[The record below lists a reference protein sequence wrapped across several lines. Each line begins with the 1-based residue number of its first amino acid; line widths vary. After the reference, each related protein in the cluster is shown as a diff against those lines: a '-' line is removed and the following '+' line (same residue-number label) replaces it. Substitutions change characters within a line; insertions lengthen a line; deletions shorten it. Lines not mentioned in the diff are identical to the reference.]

1 VYALQK
7 IDPDQWE
14 QIPELIA
21 FYDDL
26 AKKPYCSNERG
37 FCYPRTKAHAIRH
50 GYIQPNFPDI
60 VKWLVFDIDHPN
72 ALFAYHD
79 LNLPRPQL
87 IEQNP
92 DNGHAHYGYKLT
104 EPVLLWGNAGEKP
117 INYLRGVHKALNKAL
132 GGDPS
137 YSGNL
142 IKNPFSPSH
151 NTYITGAKPS
161 YTLDELASY
170 LDLEYETADPI
181 DPAQN
186 DDQYGRNCATFEYTR
201 HKAYPIAQQY
211 TQAQL
216 FKEVLVIAL
225 EFNARFDN
233 PMFENEVRHIAW
245 SIARYCKSGRFGVFS
260 EKSKARFSK
269 RQSLRVKRANKK
281 GACNKGGLARSA
293 TYDPKRQQALEMHQQ
308 GVKIK
313 DIAEQLQVTRRTLS
327 NWGIKA
333 RK

>member
-1 VYALQK
+1 MYSLQK
-7 IDPDQWE
+7 INPDQWE
-14 QIPELIA
+14 TIPELVT

-26 AKKPYCSNERG
+26 AKKPYCSNEKG

-117 INYLRGVHKALNKAL
+117 INYLRRVHKALNKAL

-142 IKNPFSPSH
+142 IKNPFSSSH

-216 FKEVLVIAL
+216 FKEILAIAL
-225 EFNARFDN
+225 EFNAHFDV

-245 SIARYCKSGRFGVFS
+245 SIARYCKSGRFGVFN

-293 TYDPKRQQALEMHQQ
+293 NYNDQRTQAQKLRAE
-308 GVKIK
+308 GLSIRK
-313 DIAEQLQVTRRTLS
+313 IAELLKVSKTSVQKWINV
-327 NWGIKA
+327 
-333 RK
+333 

>member
-1 VYALQK
+1 M
-7 IDPDQWE
+7 
-14 QIPELIA
+14 
-21 FYDDL
+21 
-26 AKKPYCSNERG
+26 
-37 FCYPRTKAHAIRH
+37 
-50 GYIQPNFPDI
+50 
-60 VKWLVFDIDHPN
+60 
-72 ALFAYHD
+72 
-79 LNLPRPQL
+79 
-87 IEQNP
+87 
-92 DNGHAHYGYKLT
+92 
-104 EPVLLWGNAGEKP
+104 
-117 INYLRGVHKALNKAL
+117 

-142 IKNPFSPSH
+142 IKNPFSSSH

-216 FKEVLVIAL
+216 FKEILAIAL
-225 EFNARFDN
+225 EFNAHFDV

-293 TYDPKRQQALEMHQQ
+293 SYDDQRTQAKEMYQQ
-308 GVKIK
+308 GMKISQ
-313 DIAEQLQVTRRTLS
+313 IAKALNVHRNS
-327 NWGIKA
+327 VNNWIKV
-333 RK
+333 

>member
-1 VYALQK
+1 M
-7 IDPDQWE
+7 
-14 QIPELIA
+14 
-21 FYDDL
+21 
-26 AKKPYCSNERG
+26 
-37 FCYPRTKAHAIRH
+37 
-50 GYIQPNFPDI
+50 
-60 VKWLVFDIDHPN
+60 
-72 ALFAYHD
+72 
-79 LNLPRPQL
+79 PRPQL

-117 INYLRGVHKALNKAL
+117 INYLRRVHKALNKAL

-142 IKNPFSPSH
+142 IKNPFSSSH

-216 FKEVLVIAL
+216 FKEILAIAL
-225 EFNARFDN
+225 EFNAHFDV

-293 TYDPKRQQALEMHQQ
+293 NYNDQRTQAQKLRAE
-308 GVKIK
+308 GLSIRK
-313 DIAEQLQVTRRTLS
+313 IAELLKVSKTSVQKWINV
-327 NWGIKA
+327 
-333 RK
+333 

>member
-216 FKEVLVIAL
+216 FKEILAIAL
-225 EFNARFDN
+225 EFNAHFDV

-293 TYDPKRQQALEMHQQ
+293 NYNDQRTQAQKLRAE
-308 GVKIK
+308 GLSIRK
-313 DIAEQLQVTRRTLS
+313 IAELLKVSKTSVQKWINV
-327 NWGIKA
+327 
-333 RK
+333 

>member
-1 VYALQK
+1 MYALQK

-216 FKEVLVIAL
+216 FKEILAIAL
-225 EFNARFDN
+225 EFNAHFDV

-293 TYDPKRQQALEMHQQ
+293 NYNDQRTQAQKLRAE
-308 GVKIK
+308 GLSIRK
-313 DIAEQLQVTRRTLS
+313 IAELLKVSKTSVQKWINV
-327 NWGIKA
+327 
-333 RK
+333 

>member
-7 IDPDQWE
+7 INPADWE

-26 AKKPYCSNERG
+26 AKKPYCSNEKG
-37 FCYPRTKAHAIRH
+37 FCYPRTKSHAIRH

-92 DNGHAHYGYKLT
+92 DNGHAHYCYKLT

-117 INYLRGVHKALNKAL
+117 IKYLRRVHKSLNKAL

-142 IKNPFSPSH
+142 IKNPFSPRH

-170 LDLEYETADPI
+170 LVLEYETADPI

-186 DDQYGRNCATFEYTR
+186 DDQYGRNCATFDYTR
-201 HKAYPIAQQY
+201 HKAYPIASQY
-211 TQAQL
+211 NQAQL
-216 FKEVLVIAL
+216 FKEVLAIAL
-225 EFNARFDN
+225 DFNANFDF
-233 PMFENEVRHIAW
+233 PMRHNEVKHIAW
-245 SIARYCKSGRFGVFS
+245 SIAKYCKSGRFGAFS
-260 EKSKARFSK
+260 EKSNTRFS
-269 RQSLRVKRANKK
+269 RIQSCRVKRANKK

-293 TYDPKRQQALEMHQQ
+293 SYDDQRQEAKQLREAGLSIR
-308 GVKIK
+308 K
-313 DIAEQLQVTRRTLS
+313 IAEQMKVSKTSVQKWINV
-327 NWGIKA
+327 
-333 RK
+333 